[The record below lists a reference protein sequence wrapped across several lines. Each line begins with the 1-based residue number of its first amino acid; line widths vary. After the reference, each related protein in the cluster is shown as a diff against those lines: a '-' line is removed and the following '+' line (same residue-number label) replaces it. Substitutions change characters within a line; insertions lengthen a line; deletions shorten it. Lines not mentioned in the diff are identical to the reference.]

1 MSLSGLQVSSLDG
14 PTLGFVAICVTA
26 LLGLFLIITWLQ
38 QVSARALAWWG
49 AAYMVAAAAMALWN
63 SASPY
68 IELPG
73 DLSAAMIF
81 VACGLLWNGVRLFHG
96 RPIAPAGIVAG
107 AIAWLVLCQIPA
119 LQAGSIAHLALG
131 ALIVSAYTVL
141 IVSEFW
147 RERRAARYSRTGTI
161 LMTALHA
168 VVLLVPITVR
178 VWWPDLFF
186 DHWLSLFALETIVYA
201 VGIAYI
207 MLLIVK
213 DHDVNVQRTAA
224 NTDHLTGLL
233 NRRAFMERSVALCAQ
248 QGARGL
254 PVTLL
259 MFDLDHFK
267 SINDRFGHAVGDD
280 VLRLF
285 AQVVRTGTRASDVS
299 GRLGGEEFAAI
310 FPGSLAV
317 VAQVAER
324 IRSGFEAVGVTVGP
338 HAIGATLSIGAATSY
353 QPVASIDGLM
363 ARADAALYQAK
374 HGGRNRM
381 HAADDEPGSEE
392 ARKADFERR
401 NKAAAKRGKP
411 ERQKS
416 PAHTPV
422 GLAPQ

>member
-1 MSLSGLQVSSLDG
+1 MSLTALQVSALDG
-14 PTLGFVAICVTA
+14 PTLAFVAICVTA
-26 LLGLFLIITWLQ
+26 LLGMFLTITWLQ
-38 QVSARALAWWG
+38 QPSARALAWWG

-63 SASPY
+63 SSSPY

-73 DLSAAMIF
+73 DLSAALIF

-96 RPIAPAGIVAG
+96 RPVAPAGLVAG
-107 AIAWLVLCQIPA
+107 SILWLLLCRIPA
-119 LQAGSIAHLALG
+119 LQSGSIAHLALG
-131 ALIVSAYTVL
+131 ALIVSIYTIL

-147 RERRAARYSRTGTI
+147 RERRASRYSRSGTVM
-161 LMTALHA
+161 MTCLHA
-168 VVLLVPITVR
+168 VVLLIPLTVR
-178 VWWPDLFF
+178 IVWPEQFF
-186 DHWLSLFALETIVYA
+186 SNWLALFALETIVYA

-353 QPVASIDGLM
+353 APVTNLDGLM

-381 HAADDEPGSEE
+381 HAADDEPGSEA
-392 ARKADFERR
+392 ARQADLERR
-401 NKAAAKRGKP
+401 TKAAAARAK
-411 ERQKS
+411 
-416 PAHTPV
+416 HTPQKQPLH
-422 GLAPQ
+422 LAAQ